1 MNFVL
6 LDNMLLYTSEKLIIL
21 TVDMIGTF
29 KEREKYLDI
38 NNTKLINYETCITRY
53 LLDFEINVRVKSQN

>member
-29 KEREKYLDI
+29 KETERYFDI
-38 NNTKLINYETCITRY
+38 N
-53 LLDFEINVRVKSQN
+53 KSAHKTN